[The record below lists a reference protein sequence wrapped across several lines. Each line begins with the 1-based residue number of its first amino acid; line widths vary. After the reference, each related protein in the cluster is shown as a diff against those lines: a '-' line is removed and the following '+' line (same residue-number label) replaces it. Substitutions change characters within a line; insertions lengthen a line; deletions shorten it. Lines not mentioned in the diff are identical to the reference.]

1 MGKKQV
7 RVIVVRKWV
16 TALLLVST
24 MAAMAALL
32 YLLSGKAYAADTHP
46 VRDLLARVL
55 GSGREAIPRDALLAI
70 LMPIIANILLFVPF
84 GFFTFVTLDTPSRPR
99 KVTYFMTVVMA
110 IIFATALFLWQQILP
125 TRVTKLPDTV
135 ANGVG
140 ALAGAAL
147 GHARKGVRIRFDL

>member
-70 LMPIIANILLFVPF
+70 LMPIIANILLFVPL